1 LKDRREAILG
11 LLLRLRAMGLPHRL
25 MSAFEA
31 VPRQNF
37 APVMHLDDSYG
48 RGQLPI
54 ECGQNMTSPDLMARM
69 LMLLDVEEGHRVLEL
84 GTGTGY
90 QTALLAK
97 MAAKVIS
104 LERWHTLADKAR
116 TRLTALEI
124 DNAQVELLDGRNGK
138 PGDIFDRIIANC
150 AYPDIPRHF
159 VDQLTTNGVAIAPI
173 GPPDGEQMLMR
184 FTKVGSRFEASNLFP
199 VRMQPFGEG
208 VARAI

>member
-37 APVMHLDDSYG
+37 APVMHLNDSYG

-69 LMLLDVEEGHRVLEL
+69 LMLLNVDEGHRVLEL

-97 MAAKVIS
+97 MAGKVIS

-116 TRLTALEI
+116 TRLTALDI
-124 DNAQVELLDGRNGK
+124 DNAQVELVDGRHGK
-138 PGDIFDRIIANC
+138 PGDLFDRIISNC
-150 AYPDIPRHF
+150 AYSDFPRHF
-159 VDQLTTNGVAIAPI
+159 VDQLTTNGIALAPI
-173 GPPDGEQMLMR
+173 GPPDGEQILVK
-184 FTKVGSRFEASNLFP
+184 FTKIGSRFEAMNMFP
-199 VRMQPFGEG
+199 VRMQPFCEG